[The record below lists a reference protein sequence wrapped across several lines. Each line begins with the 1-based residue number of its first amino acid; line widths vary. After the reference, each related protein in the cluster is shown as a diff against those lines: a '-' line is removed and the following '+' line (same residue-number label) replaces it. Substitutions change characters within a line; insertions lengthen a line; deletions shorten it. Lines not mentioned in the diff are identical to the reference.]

1 MADNMND
8 DMVMDLDLNQE
19 PLVDPPPPPPF
30 GYGPLLNELE
40 TAHGRI
46 EDRIRQLEAVTAR
59 ARQRQRW
66 RQARNNPEL
75 SYMTVIEPDV
85 GAGNQNQD
93 DNNVRDVD
101 GIINTPG
108 GVDER
113 ANGERGRNSKRD
125 ISQLAKAL
133 EMDLDSKKT
142 DSNGGD
148 DDESG
153 GFFDCN
159 ICLEMARDPILT
171 CCGHL
176 FCWSCFYQLSY
187 VDSSAKEC
195 PVCKGEVTDSSI
207 TPIYGNGK
215 NQPILK
221 LESGVK
227 IPPRPRARRVE
238 SIRQQ
243 RVIRGISHIP
253 VAEALRRI
261 RIGIGSIGENPL
273 LQGLNTVGGGGGPT
287 SEINQSLLHSSEA
300 AGGSRRHRSRPFS
313 RVISESAASLSSI
326 SSALNNAERLVE
338 DLETYINDRLLRRT
352 DASQLLPGNQERNT
366 FLPNGGDIQVQLE
379 PQNAEMNMSPN
390 PAVPVSSSSSQRA
403 IATTVVHLDNLS
415 TDSAVEIDLTI
426 SHPSSS
432 SARRAAVS
440 RALSLEGG
448 TSRELRRRRLSE
460 QEHVLDVESDAICMS
475 FNIIICFTDC
485 A

>member
-1 MADNMND
+1 MGDNMSD
-8 DMVMDLDLNQE
+8 DMVMDLDLNLE
-19 PLVDPPPPPPF
+19 PLVDPAPVVAPPVTSF
-30 GYGPLLNELE
+30 AYAPLWNELE
-40 TAHGRI
+40 TAHGI

-59 ARQRQRW
+59 ARARQRW
-66 RQARNNPEL
+66 RHARNNPEN
-75 SYMTVIEPDV
+75 SYMGGNGNEDENANVVVDVEDGTV
-85 GAGNQNQD
+85 
-93 DNNVRDVD
+93 
-101 GIINTPG
+101 
-108 GVDER
+108 
-113 ANGERGRNSKRD
+113 NGERGRSGKRD

-133 EMDLDSKKT
+133 EMDLDSSKT
-142 DSNGGD
+142 DEGGGEV
-148 DDESG
+148 DESG

-215 NQPILK
+215 NQPVSK

-243 RVIRGISHIP
+243 RVVRGISHIP
-253 VAEALRRI
+253 VSEALRRI

-273 LQGLNTVGGGGGPT
+273 LQGINGVGSG
-287 SEINQSLLHSSEA
+287 SESTPSLLHTSE
-300 AGGSRRHRSRPFS
+300 AGGSRRLRSRPFS

-352 DASQLLPGNQERNT
+352 AEAQRVFPSNSEINNFLANTAEIQE
-366 FLPNGGDIQVQLE
+366 PE
-379 PQNAEMNMSPN
+379 PQNAEMNADMPL
-390 PAVPVSSSSSQRA
+390 SSSSQRSV
-403 IATTVVHLDNLS
+403 ATTVVHVDNLS
-415 TDSAVEIDLTI
+415 TDSVEIDLTI

-432 SARRAAVS
+432 SSRRTTVS

-448 TSRELRRRRLSE
+448 TSRELRRRR
-460 QEHVLDVESDAICMS
+460 MR
-475 FNIIICFTDC
+475 
-485 A
+485 

>member
-19 PLVDPPPPPPF
+19 PLVDPPPPPSF

-93 DNNVRDVD
+93 DNHVVNVD
-101 GIINTPG
+101 GILNTPG
-108 GVDER
+108 GIDER

-133 EMDLDSKKT
+133 EMDLDSQKT
-142 DSNGGD
+142 DNNGGG

-215 NQPILK
+215 NQPVLK

-273 LQGLNTVGGGGGPT
+273 LQGLNSVGPT
-287 SEINQSLLHSSEA
+287 SETNPSLLHE
-300 AGGSRRHRSRPFS
+300 AGGSRRQRSRQFS

-352 DASQLLPGNQERNT
+352 DTQILP
-366 FLPNGGDIQVQLE
+366 
-379 PQNAEMNMSPN
+379 EMNLNPNPNPSPNPNPN
-390 PAVPVSSSSSQRA
+390 PAVTVSSTSSQRA

-448 TSRELRRRRLSE
+448 TSRELRRRRLR
-460 QEHVLDVESDAICMS
+460 
-475 FNIIICFTDC
+475 
-485 A
+485 

>member
-1 MADNMND
+1 MADDMNN

-19 PLVDPPPPPPF
+19 PLVEPAPSVSAF
-30 GYGPLLNELE
+30 GS
-40 TAHGRI
+40 GRI
-46 EDRIRQLEAVTAR
+46 EDRLRQLEAVTAR

-75 SYMTVIEPDV
+75 SYLRVIETDT
-85 GAGNQNQD
+85 GAGNQNQGNNNNSSSSNGD
-93 DNNVRDVD
+93 DVVRVM
-101 GIINTPG
+101 
-108 GVDER
+108 VQESVE
-113 ANGERGRNSKRD
+113 ERGRNSKRD

-133 EMDLDSKKT
+133 EMDLDSEKK
-142 DSNGGD
+142 DDNGGGE

-176 FCWSCFYQLSY
+176 FCWCCFYQLSY

-215 NQPILK
+215 NQPVLK
-221 LESGVK
+221 LESGLK

-243 RVIRGISHIP
+243 RVVRGISHIP

-261 RIGIGSIGENPL
+261 RIGIGAIGESPVF
-273 LQGLNTVGGGGGPT
+273 QGFNSAGPTSETDPTLVQNSEAGGSGGGGGDGDGG
-287 SEINQSLLHSSEA
+287 SSEHRFH
-300 AGGSRRHRSRPFS
+300 RRQFS

-326 SSALNNAERLVE
+326 SFALNNAERLVE
-338 DLETYINDRLLRRT
+338 DLETYINDSILRRAEAHILPST
-352 DASQLLPGNQERNT
+352 QELNALLTESQP
-366 FLPNGGDIQVQLE
+366 E
-379 PQNAEMNMSPN
+379 PQNAEMNHSLPD
-390 PAVPVSSSSSQRA
+390 SSSSQRSVA
-403 IATTVVHLDNLS
+403 VVHLDDIS
-415 TDSAVEIDLTI
+415 TDGSVEIDLTMSQ

-432 SARRAAVS
+432 SRRTGGGS
-440 RALSLEGG
+440 RGLGVEGG
-448 TSRELRRRRLSE
+448 TSRELRRRRLR
-460 QEHVLDVESDAICMS
+460 
-475 FNIIICFTDC
+475 
-485 A
+485 

>member
-1 MADNMND
+1 MAENMND

-75 SYMTVIEPDV
+75 SYMTVIEPDAGP

-93 DNNVRDVD
+93 VNNVRDVD
-101 GIINTPG
+101 GFVNTPG

-133 EMDLDSKKT
+133 AMDLDSKKT
-142 DSNGGD
+142 DNNGGG

-215 NQPILK
+215 NQPVLK

-273 LQGLNTVGGGGGPT
+273 LQGLNNVGPT
-287 SEINQSLLHSSEA
+287 SETNPSLLHSSEP
-300 AGGSRRHRSRPFS
+300 GGSRRHRSRQFS

-352 DASQLLPGNQERNT
+352 DTHAQILSGNQEQRNN
-366 FLPNGGDIQVQLE
+366 FLPNGGGDNIQLE
-379 PQNAEMNMSPN
+379 PQNAEIEMNNLVN
-390 PAVPVSSSSSQRA
+390 PAAVTVPVPVSSSSSQRA

-448 TSRELRRRRLSE
+448 TSRELRRRRLR
-460 QEHVLDVESDAICMS
+460 
-475 FNIIICFTDC
+475 
-485 A
+485 

>member
-1 MADNMND
+1 MND
-8 DMVMDLDLNQE
+8 EMVMDLDLNQE
-19 PLVDPPPPPPF
+19 PLVDPSPPPPF

-66 RQARNNPEL
+66 RQARNYPEL
-75 SYMTVIEPDV
+75 SYMTVIEPGV
-85 GAGNQNQD
+85 GAGNENQGGNGVGD
-93 DNNVRDVD
+93 GDRDRVME
-101 GIINTPG
+101 GIVNA
-108 GVDER
+108 GVGVEER
-113 ANGERGRNSKRD
+113 AGYERGRNSKRD

-133 EMDLDSKKT
+133 EMDLDSKNT
-142 DSNGGD
+142 DNSGGGGD
-148 DDESG
+148 DDSG

-159 ICLEMARDPILT
+159 ICLDMARDPILT

-215 NQPILK
+215 NQPVLK

-243 RVIRGISHIP
+243 RVGRGISHIP

-273 LQGLNTVGGGGGPT
+273 LQGLNSVVPT
-287 SEINQSLLHSSEA
+287 SETNPSLHNSE
-300 AGGSRRHRSRPFS
+300 AGGSRRHRSRHFS

-338 DLETYINDRLLRRT
+338 DLETYINDRLLRRA
-352 DASQLLPGNQERNT
+352 DAQILPNNQERNT
-366 FLPNGGDIQVQLE
+366 FLPSTADLQPE
-379 PQNAEMNMSPN
+379 PQNAEMNPTMPLS
-390 PAVPVSSSSSQRA
+390 SSSSSQRA
-403 IATTVVHLDNLS
+403 VATTVVHLDNLS
-415 TDSAVEIDLTI
+415 TDSAVEIDLT
-426 SHPSSS
+426 HPSSS
-432 SARRAAVS
+432 SRRTAVS
-440 RALSLEGG
+440 RTLSLEGG
-448 TSRELRRRRLSE
+448 TSRELRRRRLR
-460 QEHVLDVESDAICMS
+460 
-475 FNIIICFTDC
+475 
-485 A
+485 

>member
-1 MADNMND
+1 MND
-8 DMVMDLDLNQE
+8 EMVMDLDLNQE
-19 PLVDPPPPPPF
+19 PLVDPSPPPSF

-66 RQARNNPEL
+66 RQARNIPEL
-75 SYMTVIEPDV
+75 SYMTVIEPGV
-85 GAGNQNQD
+85 GAGNQNQGG
-93 DNNVRDVD
+93 NGVRDGDRERDRVVE
-101 GIINTPG
+101 GIVNPG
-108 GVDER
+108 VGVEER
-113 ANGERGRNSKRD
+113 AGYERGRNSKRD

-142 DSNGGD
+142 DNDGGGD
-148 DDESG
+148 DDSG

-159 ICLEMARDPILT
+159 ICLDMARDPILT

-215 NQPILK
+215 NQPVLK

-273 LQGLNTVGGGGGPT
+273 LQGLNSVGPT
-287 SEINQSLLHSSEA
+287 SETNPLLPNSE
-300 AGGSRRHRSRPFS
+300 AGGSRRHRSRHFS

-338 DLETYINDRLLRRT
+338 DLETYINDRLLRRA
-352 DASQLLPGNQERNT
+352 DAQILPNNQERHA
-366 FLPNGGDIQVQLE
+366 FLSSTADIQPE
-379 PQNAEMNMSPN
+379 PQNAEMNPI
-390 PAVPVSSSSSQRA
+390 VPLSSSSSV
-403 IATTVVHLDNLS
+403 ATTVVHLDNLS

-426 SHPSSS
+426 SHPASSS
-432 SARRAAVS
+432 RRTAVS
-440 RALSLEGG
+440 RTLSLEGG
-448 TSRELRRRRLSE
+448 TSRELRRRRLR
-460 QEHVLDVESDAICMS
+460 
-475 FNIIICFTDC
+475 
-485 A
+485 

>member
-1 MADNMND
+1 MND
-8 DMVMDLDLNQE
+8 EMVMDLDLNQE
-19 PLVDPPPPPPF
+19 PLVDPSPPPPF

-75 SYMTVIEPDV
+75 SYMTVIEPGV
-85 GAGNQNQD
+85 GAGNENQGGNGVGD
-93 DNNVRDVD
+93 GDRDRVME
-101 GIINTPG
+101 GIVNA
-108 GVDER
+108 GVGVEER
-113 ANGERGRNSKRD
+113 AGYERGRNSKRD

-133 EMDLDSKKT
+133 EMDLDSKNT
-142 DSNGGD
+142 DNSGGGGD
-148 DDESG
+148 DDSG

-159 ICLEMARDPILT
+159 ICLDMARDPILT

-215 NQPILK
+215 NQPVLK

-243 RVIRGISHIP
+243 RVGRGISHIP

-273 LQGLNTVGGGGGPT
+273 LQGLNSVVPT
-287 SEINQSLLHSSEA
+287 SETNPSLHNSE
-300 AGGSRRHRSRPFS
+300 AGGSRRHRSRHFS

-338 DLETYINDRLLRRT
+338 DLETYINDRLLRRA
-352 DASQLLPGNQERNT
+352 DAQILPNNQERNT
-366 FLPNGGDIQVQLE
+366 FLPSTADLQPE
-379 PQNAEMNMSPN
+379 PQNAEMNPTMPLS
-390 PAVPVSSSSSQRA
+390 SSSSSQRA
-403 IATTVVHLDNLS
+403 VATTVVHLDNLS

-432 SARRAAVS
+432 SRRTAVS
-440 RALSLEGG
+440 RTLSLEGG
-448 TSRELRRRRLSE
+448 TSRELRRRRLR
-460 QEHVLDVESDAICMS
+460 
-475 FNIIICFTDC
+475 
-485 A
+485 

>member
-101 GIINTPG
+101 GIVNTPD

-142 DSNGGD
+142 DNNGGD

-273 LQGLNTVGGGGGPT
+273 LQGLNTVGGGGPT
-287 SEINQSLLHSSEA
+287 SEINPSLLHSSEA

-313 RVISESAASLSSI
+313 R
-326 SSALNNAERLVE
+326 
-338 DLETYINDRLLRRT
+338 
-352 DASQLLPGNQERNT
+352 DASQILPGNQERNT

-460 QEHVLDVESDAICMS
+460 VNKNM
-475 FNIIICFTDC
+475 F
-485 A
+485 

>member
-1 MADNMND
+1 MADNTND

-19 PLVDPPPPPPF
+19 PLVEPPPPPPPSF
-30 GYGPLLNELE
+30 VPLLNELE

-75 SYMTVIEPDV
+75 SYMAVIEPDV
-85 GAGNQNQD
+85 GIGNPNLENNEIGDEIRVD
-93 DNNVRDVD
+93 DGTVNS
-101 GIINTPG
+101 G
-108 GVDER
+108 GTGG
-113 ANGERGRNSKRD
+113 GERGRNSKRD

-142 DSNGGD
+142 DNGVSGD

-153 GFFDCN
+153 GFYDCN
-159 ICLEMARDPILT
+159 ICLEMAKDPILT

-215 NQPILK
+215 NQPVLK

-243 RVIRGISHIP
+243 RVVRGISHIP

-273 LQGLNTVGGGGGPT
+273 LQGLNTVGPT
-287 SEINQSLLHSSEA
+287 SETNPAMLHNAE
-300 AGGSRRHRSRPFS
+300 AGGSRRHRSRQFS

-338 DLETYINDRLLRRT
+338 DLETYINDRILRRT
-352 DASQLLPGNQERNT
+352 DSQILPINQEISN
-366 FLPNGGDIQVQLE
+366 FLANNPEVPPE
-379 PQNAEMNMSPN
+379 PQNAEMNVSM
-390 PAVPVSSSSSQRA
+390 PVSSSSQRSV
-403 IATTVVHLDNLS
+403 ATTVVHLDNIS
-415 TDSAVEIDLTI
+415 TDSSVEIDLTI
-426 SHPSSS
+426 SHPSTSS
-432 SARRAAVS
+432 RRTTVA

-448 TSRELRRRRLSE
+448 TSRELRRRRLR
-460 QEHVLDVESDAICMS
+460 
-475 FNIIICFTDC
+475 
-485 A
+485 

>member
-75 SYMTVIEPDV
+75 SYMTVIEPEV
-85 GAGNQNQD
+85 VAGNQNHD
-93 DNNVRDVD
+93 VNTVPDVD
-101 GIINTPG
+101 EIVNTPDV
-108 GVDER
+108 VDER

-142 DSNGGD
+142 DNNGGG

-273 LQGLNTVGGGGGPT
+273 LQGLNSVGPT
-287 SEINQSLLHSSEA
+287 SETNPSLLHPSEP
-300 AGGSRRHRSRPFS
+300 GGSRRHRSRQFS

-352 DASQLLPGNQERNT
+352 ESQILPGNNPIQERNN
-366 FLPNGGDIQVQLE
+366 FLLPTGGDIQVE
-379 PQNAEMNMSPN
+379 PQNAEIEMNLN
-390 PAVPVSSSSSQRA
+390 PAPVPVSSSSSQRA

-415 TDSAVEIDLTI
+415 NDSAVEIDLTI

-448 TSRELRRRRLSE
+448 TSRELRRRRLR
-460 QEHVLDVESDAICMS
+460 
-475 FNIIICFTDC
+475 
-485 A
+485 

>member
-1 MADNMND
+1 MND

-19 PLVDPPPPPPF
+19 PLVDIPPPPPPF
-30 GYGPLLNELE
+30 GYGPLLNDLE
-40 TAHGRI
+40 TTHSRI
-46 EDRIRQLEAVTAR
+46 EDRLRQLEAVSAR

-66 RQARNNPEL
+66 RHARNNPEL
-75 SYMTVIEPDV
+75 SYMTVIEPGV
-85 GAGNQNQD
+85 GAGNPNQES
-93 DNNVRDVD
+93 NGD
-101 GIINTPG
+101 GIVNSVG
-108 GVDER
+108 GVE
-113 ANGERGRNSKRD
+113 ERGRNSKRD

-142 DSNGGD
+142 DNGGAGGD
-148 DDESG
+148 DSG

-176 FCWSCFYQLSY
+176 FCWCCFYQLSY

-215 NQPILK
+215 SEPVLK

-227 IPPRPRARRVE
+227 IPPRPQARRVE

-261 RIGIGSIGENPL
+261 RIGIGSIGENH
-273 LQGLNTVGGGGGPT
+273 LQALNSVLPG
-287 SEINQSLLHSSEA
+287 SETNPSLLHNSE
-300 AGGSRRHRSRPFS
+300 AGGSRRHLQFS

-338 DLETYINDRLLRRT
+338 DLETYISDRLLRRADT
-352 DASQLLPGNQERNT
+352 HILPSNQEMNT
-366 FLPNGGDIQVQLE
+366 LLGHTAEIQPE
-379 PQNAEMNMSPN
+379 PQNAEMSLSLPT
-390 PAVPVSSSSSQRA
+390 SSQRSV
-403 IATTVVHLDNLS
+403 ATTVVHLDNLS

-426 SHPSSS
+426 SQSHPSSNS
-432 SARRAAVS
+432 RRTNVS

-448 TSRELRRRRLSE
+448 TSRELRRRRLR
-460 QEHVLDVESDAICMS
+460 
-475 FNIIICFTDC
+475 
-485 A
+485 

>member
-19 PLVDPPPPPPF
+19 PLVDPPLPPPF

-85 GAGNQNQD
+85 DGGNQNQD
-93 DNNVRDVD
+93 ENNVRDVD
-101 GIINTPG
+101 GIVNTPG

-113 ANGERGRNSKRD
+113 AYGERGRNSKRD

-133 EMDLDSKKT
+133 EMDLDSKKS
-142 DSNGGD
+142 DNNGGG

-261 RIGIGSIGENPL
+261 RIGIGSIGESPL
-273 LQGLNTVGGGGGPT
+273 LQGLNSVGPT
-287 SEINQSLLHSSEA
+287 SEANPSLLHTSE
-300 AGGSRRHRSRPFS
+300 AGGSRRHRSRQFS

-352 DASQLLPGNQERNT
+352 DAQILPGN
-366 FLPNGGDIQVQLE
+366 LPNGGDIQLE
-379 PQNAEMNMSPN
+379 PQNAEMMNLN

-415 TDSAVEIDLTI
+415 TDSGVEIDLTI

-448 TSRELRRRRLSE
+448 TSRELRRRRLR
-460 QEHVLDVESDAICMS
+460 
-475 FNIIICFTDC
+475 
-485 A
+485 

>member
-8 DMVMDLDLNQE
+8 DDMVLDLDLNQE
-19 PLVDPPPPPPF
+19 PLVESSPPPPLVVLPQPPSF
-30 GYGPLLNELE
+30 GYGPILNELE
-40 TAHGRI
+40 TEHVRI

-75 SYMTVIEPDV
+75 SYMAVIEPGV
-85 GAGNQNQD
+85 SAGT
-93 DNNVRDVD
+93 DNANIRDEAR
-101 GIINTPG
+101 
-108 GVDER
+108 VDE
-113 ANGERGRNSKRD
+113 GVVSPERGRNSKRD
-125 ISQLAKAL
+125 ISQLTKAL

-142 DSNGGD
+142 EEGGGGD
-148 DDESG
+148 EDESG

-243 RVIRGISHIP
+243 RVVRGISHIP

-261 RIGIGSIGENPL
+261 RIGIGSIGGTPF
-273 LQGLNTVGGGGGPT
+273 LQGLNNVGSG
-287 SEINQSLLHSSEA
+287 SEPSPPVLNNAE
-300 AGGSRRHRSRPFS
+300 AGGSRRRSRQFS

-338 DLETYINDRLLRRT
+338 DLETYINDRLLRRA
-352 DASQLLPGNQERNT
+352 DAQTVVPPSSQELNT
-366 FLPNGGDIQVQLE
+366 FLASEIQPE
-379 PQNAEMNMSPN
+379 PQNAEMNV
-390 PAVPVSSSSSQRA
+390 ATPVVSSSSQRSVA
-403 IATTVVHLDNLS
+403 TVVHLDNIS
-415 TDSAVEIDLTI
+415 TDNAVEIDLTI
-426 SHPSSS
+426 SRPSSS
-432 SARRAAVS
+432 STRRGAVS

-448 TSRELRRRRLSE
+448 TSRELRRRR
-460 QEHVLDVESDAICMS
+460 MR
-475 FNIIICFTDC
+475 
-485 A
+485 

>member
-1 MADNMND
+1 MADDMND
-8 DMVMDLDLNQE
+8 EMVMDLDLNQE
-19 PLVDPPPPPPF
+19 PLLDPSPPPPF

-75 SYMTVIEPDV
+75 SYMTVIEQGV
-85 GAGNQNQD
+85 GAGNENQGGNGVVGGD
-93 DNNVRDVD
+93 RVVE
-101 GIINTPG
+101 GIVNAE
-108 GVDER
+108 ER
-113 ANGERGRNSKRD
+113 AGYERGRNSKRD

-142 DSNGGD
+142 DNGGGGD
-148 DDESG
+148 DDSG

-159 ICLEMARDPILT
+159 ICFDMARDPILT

-215 NQPILK
+215 NQPVLK
-221 LESGVK
+221 LETGVK
-227 IPPRPRARRVE
+227 IPPRPRAHRVE

-243 RVIRGISHIP
+243 RVFRGISHIP

-273 LQGLNTVGGGGGPT
+273 LQGLNSVGPT
-287 SEINQSLLHSSEA
+287 SETNPSLHSSE
-300 AGGSRRHRSRPFS
+300 AGGSRRHRSRHFS

-338 DLETYINDRLLRRT
+338 DLETYINDRLLRRV
-352 DASQLLPGNQERNT
+352 DAQILPNNQERNT
-366 FLPNGGDIQVQLE
+366 FLASTADIQPE
-379 PQNAEMNMSPN
+379 PQNAEMNLT
-390 PAVPVSSSSSQRA
+390 VPLSSSSSQRA
-403 IATTVVHLDNLS
+403 VATTVVQLDNLS
-415 TDSAVEIDLTI
+415 TSSAVEIDLTI

-432 SARRAAVS
+432 SRRTAVS
-440 RALSLEGG
+440 RTLSLEGG
-448 TSRELRRRRLSE
+448 ASRELRRRRLR
-460 QEHVLDVESDAICMS
+460 
-475 FNIIICFTDC
+475 
-485 A
+485 